1 MDGYEILADSY
12 EQMQKVKRMQDADKE
27 TLKVTVDALRT
38 VSGKNE
44 QFINSLYATGAFND
58 ITIGYLKAALQTN
71 GIDAQKAAS
80 IIDDYKHC
88 LDTISAADARKQ

>member
-12 EQMQKVKRMQDADKE
+12 EQMQKDKPMSDADKE

-44 QFINSLYATGAFND
+44 QFINALYATGAFND
-58 ITIGYLKAALQTN
+58 ITIGYLKAALQLN
-71 GIDAQKAAS
+71 GIDTQKAAS